1 LAKRCPKSHVS
12 GAAGVARLSQSQGG
26 KTMRD
31 HLDMKAWADHHH
43 QFDRWVAGAAAAL
56 GRHAAPL
63 RRVPPQLIAGT
74 FALGITLL
82 TLGGSAA

>member
-1 LAKRCPKSHVS
+1 
-12 GAAGVARLSQSQGG
+12 
-26 KTMRD
+26 MRD
-31 HLDMKAWADHHH
+31 YLDMKAWADNHH
-43 QFDRWVAGAAAAL
+43 QFDRWIAGAAAAL
-56 GRHAAPL
+56 RRSAVPL